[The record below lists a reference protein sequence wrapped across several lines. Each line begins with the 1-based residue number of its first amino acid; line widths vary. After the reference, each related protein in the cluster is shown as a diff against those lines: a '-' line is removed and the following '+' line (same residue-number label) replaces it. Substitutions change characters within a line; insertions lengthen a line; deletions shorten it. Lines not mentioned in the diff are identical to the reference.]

1 MIEIDKQLKKGVL
14 DIIVLKL
21 LTRRDMYG
29 YELMKI
35 LDQKSNG
42 YYKLKEGS
50 LYPVLYRL
58 EDNHLIKSY
67 WKSEEAR
74 KAIPRKYYS
83 ITDKGKKMINIL
95 IEKWNQFMVV
105 SNNILS
111 LEGGNAYEK

>member
-1 MIEIDKQLKKGVL
+1 VLIKGVL

-21 LTRRDMYG
+21 LSKRDMYG
-29 YELMKI
+29 YELMRV
-35 LDQKSNG
+35 LDQKSDG
-42 YYKLKEGS
+42 YYRLKEGS

-58 EDNHLIKSY
+58 EDNLLIKSY

-83 ITDKGKKMINIL
+83 ITGKGKEMIDVL
-95 IEKWNQFMVV
+95 MEKWNQFIAV

-111 LEGGNAYEK
+111 S